1 MIICRSDRIRLINFD
16 RRIAALVK
24 GVILQFFQ
32 TKEPCNPYSNLITFK
47 MSA

>member
-1 MIICRSDRIRLINFD
+1 MYTITCRSDRIRLINFD

-32 TKEPCNPYSNLITFK
+32 TKVFK
-47 MSA
+47 SFISYAFISS